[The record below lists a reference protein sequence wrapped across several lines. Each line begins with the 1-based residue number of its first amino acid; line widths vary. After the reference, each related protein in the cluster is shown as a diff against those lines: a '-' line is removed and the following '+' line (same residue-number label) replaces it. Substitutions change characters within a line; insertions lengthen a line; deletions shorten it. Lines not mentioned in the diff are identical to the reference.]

1 MQVVYVVLT
10 SQNDWKQILVWDIY
24 SSFKQQFFKL
34 KITDSTQKRLQTKKM
49 VIDIVVQYRFSNR
62 NYADYLFVFF
72 QSVFSLKT
80 KYHWAA
86 SERHISNLNRSFKS
100 GKKLIEG
107 TIF

>member
-1 MQVVYVVLT
+1 MQVVYVVLA

-34 KITDSTQKRLQTKKM
+34 KITDSTQKRLQTKKWLL
-49 VIDIVVQYRFSNR
+49 ILSCNIAFQTEIT
-62 NYADYLFVFF
+62 LTTFVCL
-72 QSVFSLKT
+72 FSLKT
-80 KYHWAA
+80 KYHWTA